1 MDKKGWMNVIA
12 QNKDSI
18 GSRRE
23 YTAKGERITVIRH
36 FVGDKDLQ
44 GLFFDLAVRRAKR
57 ELGL

>member
-1 MDKKGWMNVIA
+1 MNVIA

-23 YTAKGERITVIRH
+23 YTAKGEKITVIRH